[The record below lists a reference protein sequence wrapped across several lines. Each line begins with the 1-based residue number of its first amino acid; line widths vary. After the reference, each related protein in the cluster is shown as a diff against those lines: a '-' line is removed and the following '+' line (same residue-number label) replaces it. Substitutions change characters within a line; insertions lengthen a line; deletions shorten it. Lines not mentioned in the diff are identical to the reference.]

1 MISASIDTNKLFGSG
16 WGNVKLLRSNLRS
29 TYQNY
34 WIRIMNNRQ
43 NDPLLLPIKK
53 HSLKLP

>member
-1 MISASIDTNKLFGSG
+1 MISARIDANKMFGSG
-16 WGNVKLLRSNLRS
+16 WGNVKLLRSNLR
-29 TYQNY
+29 TTNQNY